1 MKKRFVYIFAAL
13 LLGSCS
19 ISTDSNGKLD
29 GFWHLTTVDTLA
41 TGGVTDYSQ
50 RRVFWGVQA
59 KLISAQD
66 KGSGQYGYYFRF
78 NHNGDSLIIYSP
90 YANMGHE
97 DLPGGGDI
105 PIEDPSE
112 LTPLGINGLEEHFF
126 IEKLTGSHMTLRS
139 PLLRLNFRRF

>member
-50 RRVFWGVQA
+50 RKVFWGVQA
-59 KLISAQD
+59 KLISARD
-66 KGSGQYGYYFRF
+66 MEANDRGYYFRF
-78 NHNGDSLIIYSP
+78 VHQNDSLILTSP
-90 YANMGHE
+90 HANHWHQ
-97 DLPGGGDI
+97 DLPDGGDI
-105 PIEDPSE
+105 PIDDVEE
-112 LTPLGINGLEEHFF
+112 LRDIGVNALEEHFF
-126 IEKLTGSHMTLRS
+126 VERLSGSSMVLRS
-139 PLLRLNFRRF
+139 RTLRLNFRRF